1 MKNSNL
7 RRMIISCLMVIT
19 GLPTFAE
26 PITVTGV
33 VTDTNQEPLIGATV
47 MIKGR
52 RVGTATDAD
61 GAFSL
66 KAEPKDVLT
75 VSYLG
80 YNTKEVKIDGKTHLN
95 IVLDEGSKTMDE
107 VVVVGYGHQKK
118 VNLSG
123 SVASIN
129 VAELQESRPVS
140 NISQALTAQ
149 AAGVRVNMSNNQPGD
164 DNASIKIRGV
174 GTLNNSS
181 PLVIIDGMEGGIN
194 SVSPQNIES
203 ISVLKDAA
211 SASIY
216 GSRAANGV
224 ILITTKKGQSGK
236 VSVNY
241 TGYVSF
247 ESVKQNIHP
256 VTDYA
261 TYMDLVNEGY
271 RNAGY
276 GDNYIYSA
284 NVIEDWRT
292 NSGTDPYLYP
302 NNDFFKM
309 TFRNA
314 VSNNHTVSLSGG
326 SDKLKVYAS
335 FSYLDNPGVII
346 NSGFK
351 KYSTNVRVEG
361 KVNKFLTLGAQVSG
375 YLSDREAAGGDLVDD
390 IFSSA
395 SNTSPGITFV
405 LPNGTMGYSPNP
417 EEPQTVSTNNPIA
430 RTYRLEGGTR
440 ALSVRPRF
448 FATITPFKN
457 FTITGTY
464 QMNALNSTKRT
475 KPSAVEYYDPTNP
488 YEVRFKYDP
497 ESKITINNSQSWRY
511 FNDLVARYNNGF
523 GKFDFNIMAGVSH
536 EFYRSLSSNASKTNL
551 TDQSLWDF
559 DATTGDAVA
568 SGKSSE
574 WAMSSWFGRINL
586 DWDDKYLL
594 ELNLRADGSSRFRK
608 GKRWGYFPSASAAW
622 RLERESFMKP
632 LTDSFLTTLKL
643 RGSYGSLGNNAVGN
657 YEYQSLYTNKG
668 FDYVLGDTKSPGMYM
683 TALANSELT
692 WERTYVTDLGLDF
705 GLFNNRLNGTFEWF
719 NKRTSN
725 ILISLPAPLVHGSA
739 DLPTVNAAE
748 VTNKGIE
755 LSLGW
760 SDRINDFKYG
770 INANF
775 TYITNCVTKYKGK
788 GVDGRDISGNTLIW
802 EGHPISC
809 HYLYVVDRIL
819 QTDEDMQYLMNII
832 DNAKVIDGV
841 RQNPF
846 PLGTPERGDI
856 LYKDINGD
864 GLIDANDRTIV
875 SDGAR
880 PKYNLGL
887 TIDAGW
893 KGIDFS
899 MTIDGSFGAKTYWNS
914 GYLSTTVAQGK
925 MINEKVVEG
934 RWVPGRT
941 DATFPRLYPNSGSKV
956 NQQPST
962 FYLQNLDWIKFR
974 NIQIGYTLP
983 KKWTNAAY
991 LSKVRVY
998 CSLENFF
1005 TITSYDG
1012 FDPETGNSYPVMRQ
1026 LALGLNVSF

>member
-1 MKNSNL
+1 MKNL
-7 RRMIISCLMVIT
+7 FFKEIIICLLLVFS
-19 GLPTFAE
+19 GLTVFAQT
-26 PITVTGV
+26 INVSGV
-33 VTDTNQEPLIGATV
+33 VTDSGHEPLIGATV
-47 MIKGR
+47 MVKGR
-52 RVGTATDAD
+52 QVGTATNAD
-61 GAFSL
+61 GEFTLSAD
-66 KAEPKDVLT
+66 KKDALV

-80 YNTKEVKIDGKTHLN
+80 YITREIKIDGKTHLN
-95 IVLDEGSKTMDE
+95 IILTEGTNTMDE

-123 SVASIN
+123 SVASVN
-129 VAELQESRPVS
+129 VAELQESRPVT
-140 NISQALTAQ
+140 NISQALSAQ

-181 PLVIIDGMEGGIN
+181 PLIIIDGMEGGIN
-194 SVSPQNIES
+194 SVSPQSIES
-203 ISVLKDAA
+203 ISILKDAA

-224 ILITTKKGQSGK
+224 ILITTKKGSAGK
-236 VSVNY
+236 VTVNY
-241 TGYVSF
+241 NGYVSF
-247 ESVKQNIHP
+247 ESLKQNIHP

-271 RNAGY
+271 KNAGY
-276 GDNYIYSA
+276 GENYIYSA

-292 NSGTDPYLYP
+292 NSGSDPILYP

-314 VSNNHTVSLSGG
+314 VANNHTVSISGG
-326 SDKLKVYAS
+326 TEKLKVFGS
-335 FSYLDNPGVII
+335 FTYLDNPGVII

-351 KYSTNVRVEG
+351 KYSANIRIEG
-361 KVNKFLTLGAQVSG
+361 TVNKYLSLGMQASG

-405 LPNGTMGYSPNP
+405 LPNGKMGYSPNP

-430 RTYRLEGGTR
+430 RTYRLAGGSR
-440 ALSVRPRF
+440 GLSVRPRF

-457 FTITGTY
+457 FTITGSY
-464 QMNALNSTKRT
+464 QMNALQTNKRT
-475 KPSAVEYYDPTNP
+475 KPTAVEYYDPTDP

-497 ESKITINNSQSWRY
+497 ESKLTYSNSQSWRY
-511 FNDLVARYNNGF
+511 FNDLVARYRNNI
-523 GKFDFNIMAGVSH
+523 GKFDFNLMVGTSH
-536 EFYRSLSSNASKTNL
+536 EMYRSQSYSTTKTEL
-551 TDQSLWDF
+551 TDQSLWDL
-559 DATTGDAVA
+559 DATTGDAVS

-586 DWDDKYLL
+586 GWDDKYLV

-622 RLERESFMKP
+622 RLDREPFMRI
-632 LTDSFLTTLKL
+632 LTDNGLDNLKL

-668 FDYVLGDTKSPGMYM
+668 FDYVLGDSKVAGMYM

-705 GLFNNRLNGTFEWF
+705 GLFNNRLSGTFEWF
-719 NKRTSN
+719 HKRTSN
-725 ILISLPAPLVHGSA
+725 ILIDLPAPLVHGTT

-755 LSLGW
+755 LSIGW
-760 SDRINDFKYG
+760 RDRINDFTYG

-775 TYITNCVTKYKGK
+775 TYITNCVTKYKRK
-788 GVDGRDISGNTLIW
+788 GIEGRDIKGNTLIW

-819 QTDEDMQYLMNII
+819 QTDEDMQYLQTII
-832 DNAKVIDGV
+832 DNAKVVDGV

-846 PLGTPERGDI
+846 PLGIPERGDI

-864 GLIDANDRTIV
+864 GMINAEDRAIV
-875 SDGAR
+875 TDGAR
-880 PKYNLGL
+880 PKYNLGVTL
-887 TIDAGW
+887 DAGW

-899 MTIDGSFGAKTYWNS
+899 MTLDGSFGAKTYWNS

-925 MINEKVVEG
+925 MINQKVVDG
-934 RWVPGRT
+934 RWIPGRT
-941 DATFPRLYPNSGSKV
+941 DATFPRLFPNSGSKV

-962 FYLQNLDWIKFR
+962 FYLQSLDWLKIR

-983 KKWTNAAY
+983 KKWTKVAGI
-991 LSKVRVY
+991 SKVRIY

-1005 TITSYDG
+1005 TFTSYDG
-1012 FDPETGNSYPVMRQ
+1012 FDPETGSSYPVMRQ
-1026 LALGLNVSF
+1026 AAIGLNVTF

>member
-1 MKNSNL
+1 MKDSIL
-7 RRMIISCLMVIT
+7 KRTVICLLLVFSGIPSFAQAISVSGI
-19 GLPTFAE
+19 
-26 PITVTGV
+26 
-33 VTDTNQEPLIGATV
+33 VTDTGQEPLVGATV

-52 RVGTATDAD
+52 QVGTSTDTDGKFTLNAD
-61 GAFSL
+61 
-66 KAEPKDVLT
+66 KNDVL
-75 VSYLG
+75 VVRYLG
-80 YNTKEVKIDGKTHLN
+80 YVTKEIRIDGKFTMN
-95 IVLDEGSKTMDE
+95 ITLEEGTNTMDE

-123 SVASIN
+123 SVASVN

-140 NISQALTAQ
+140 NISQALSAQ
-149 AAGVRVNMSNNQPGD
+149 AAGVRVTMSNNQPGD
-164 DNASIKIRGV
+164 DTASIKIRGV

-181 PLVIIDGMEGGIN
+181 PLIIIDGMEGGIN

-203 ISVLKDAA
+203 ISILKDAA

-224 ILITTKKGQSGK
+224 VLITTKKGSAGK
-236 VSVNY
+236 VTVNY
-241 TGYVSF
+241 NGYVSF
-247 ESVKQNIHP
+247 ESLNQNIHP

-261 TYMDLVNEGY
+261 TYMDLINEGY

-276 GDNYIYSA
+276 GDYYIYSA
-284 NVIEDWRT
+284 NAIEDWRT
-292 NSGTDPYLYP
+292 NSGSDPILYP

-314 VSNNHTVSLSGG
+314 VANNHTVSVSGG
-326 SDKLKVYAS
+326 TEKLKVYAS

-361 KVNKFLTLGAQVSG
+361 EINKYLTLGAQVSG

-430 RTYRLEGGTR
+430 RTYRLLGGTR
-440 ALSVRPRF
+440 SLSVRPRF
-448 FATITPFKN
+448 YATVTPFKD
-457 FTITGTY
+457 FTITGSF
-464 QMNALNSTKRT
+464 QMNNLNTTKRT
-475 KPSAVEYYDPTNP
+475 KPSAVEYYDPSDP

-497 ESKITINNSQSWRY
+497 ESKVTYANSQSWRY
-511 FNDLVARYNNGF
+511 FNDLVARYRNNI
-523 GKFDFNIMAGVSH
+523 GKFDFNLMAGMSH
-536 EFYRSLSSNASKTNL
+536 EMYRSQSYSTTKTGL
-551 TDQSLWDF
+551 TDQTLWDL
-559 DATTGDAVA
+559 DAATGDAVS

-586 DWDDKYLL
+586 GWDDKYLV

-632 LTDSFLTTLKL
+632 LTDKFLNNLKI

-668 FDYVLGDTKSPGMYM
+668 FDYVLGDSKVPGMYM

-705 GLFNNRLNGTFEWF
+705 GMFNNRLTGTFEWF
-719 NKRTSN
+719 HKRTSN
-725 ILISLPAPLVHGSA
+725 ILISLPAPLVHGTT

-760 SDRINDFKYG
+760 NDRINDFTYG

-788 GVDGRDISGNTLIW
+788 DIEGRDISGNTLIW
-802 EGHPISC
+802 EGHPINC

-819 QTDEDMQYLMNII
+819 QTDADMDYLASII

-846 PLGTPERGDI
+846 PLGTPERGDL

-864 GLIDANDRTIV
+864 GMIDANDRTIV
-875 SDGAR
+875 SDGSR
-880 PKYNLGL
+880 PKYNLGV

-899 MTIDGSFGAKTYWNS
+899 MTLDGSFGAKTYWNS
-914 GYLSTTVAQGK
+914 DYLSTTVAQGK
-925 MINEKVVEG
+925 MINRKVVDG
-934 RWVPGRT
+934 RWIPGRT
-941 DATFPRLYPNSGSKV
+941 DATFPRLFPNSGTKI
-956 NQQPST
+956 NKQPST
-962 FYLQNLDWIKFR
+962 FYLQSLDWLKFR

-983 KKWTNAAY
+983 KKWTKAAY
-991 LSKVRVY
+991 LSKVRFY

-1012 FDPETGNSYPVMRQ
+1012 FDPETGSSYPVMRQ
-1026 LALGLNVSF
+1026 VALGLNLSF